1 MIPEEHFVVGGVAS
15 AVIALVGTV
24 FNAIRSL
31 PDFQLFKTQI
41 LKEPQC
47 SSLVVLCGDARL
59 RSNPT
64 TLLVIFLS
72 TSNLIHTSLV
82 LPLNALAMLKPE

>member
-31 PDFQLFKTQI
+31 SVFYYSKFK
-41 LKEPQC
+41 
-47 SSLVVLCGDARL
+47 
-59 RSNPT
+59 
-64 TLLVIFLS
+64 F
-72 TSNLIHTSLV
+72 
-82 LPLNALAMLKPE
+82 

>member
-31 PDFQLFKTQI
+31 SDFLLFKT
-41 LKEPQC
+41 
-47 SSLVVLCGDARL
+47 
-59 RSNPT
+59 T
-64 TLLVIFLS
+64 
-72 TSNLIHTSLV
+72 
-82 LPLNALAMLKPE
+82 